1 MEPFQS
7 FVGRDPR
14 RLYLRSRSSF
24 FLAGL
29 ICVWLVG
36 GLART
41 KAAEPASTL
50 VLDPAIE
57 QKIDS
62 LLQQMTVEEKVGQLN
77 QFNGDYTRTGPVPQ
91 DAYHQAKYSKLK
103 SGEVGS
109 FLNVVGAS
117 QTRTVQQMAIE
128 GSRFKIPLLFGLDV
142 IHGFKTIFPIPLG
155 EAASWDL
162 EAIERSARIAA
173 REASSAGVHWTFAP
187 MVDIAR
193 DPRWGRVM
201 EGAGEDPYLGSL
213 IAAARVRGFQG
224 PKLGEPGTIMACAK
238 HYAAYGAVEGGRDY
252 NTVDMS
258 YRRLR
263 EIYLPPF
270 HAAVEAGA
278 ATVMNAFNV
287 FDGMPASGNKFLVH
301 DVLKGEW
308 GFRGFVVS
316 DWGSFGEMIVHG
328 VARDKAEA
336 ARLAIT
342 AGSDMDMEATVYL
355 EALGGL
361 VKDGVVPMSA
371 LDEAVRRVL
380 RLKFVMGLFDDPFR
394 YCDEQKEK
402 ATLLNPQHLAAARDM
417 GRKSIVLLKNE
428 GNILPLK
435 KDVRTLAVIGPLA
448 DSKRDMI
455 GGWNAAG
462 EAKDAV
468 TLLEGIK
475 AKVGSNTQVVTARG
489 CGDHGRCPDGQ
500 IQEAANAARQ
510 ADVIILAIGENW
522 DMSGEAQSRAY
533 LDLPGRQMELVRAVM
548 NLKLPTVVVLMNG
561 RPLVLNELS
570 EKAPALLEAWFLG
583 TQAGN
588 AIADV
593 LFGDY
598 NPSGKLPISFP
609 YAVGQIPVYYSH
621 MNTGRP
627 YTPGGPKMFVSTYSD
642 IPNDPLYPFG
652 YGLSYTSFKYSDLTL
667 SKEKVRIGEPL
678 EVRVRVANTG
688 SREGAEIVQ
697 LYVRDW
703 VASVVRPVK
712 QLQGFRKLELKAGET
727 REVAFTL
734 TSDDLKFYD
743 GEMKYTVEPGEFSV
757 FVGGNS
763 RDVLEKR
770 FVLEGQ

>member
-1 MEPFQS
+1 MEPLEWFGTLDLRWL
-7 FVGRDPR
+7 V
-14 RLYLRSRSSF
+14 LRSRSVIL
-24 FLAGL
+24 LAGL
-29 ICVWLVG
+29 TFLC
-36 GLART
+36 LASGCAPMS
-41 KAAEPASTL
+41 AAEPSSTL

-77 QFNGDYTRTGPVPQ
+77 QFNGDYIRTGPVPQ

-109 FLNVVGAS
+109 FLNVVGAQ
-117 QTRTVQQMAIE
+117 QTRTVQEMAVA
-128 GSRFKIPLLFGLDV
+128 GSRFKIPLLFGFDV

-173 REASSAGVHWTFAP
+173 REASAAGLHWTFAP

-238 HYAAYGAVEGGRDY
+238 HYAAYGAAEGGRDY

-258 YRRLR
+258 YRTLR

-287 FDGMPASGNKFLVH
+287 FDGMPASGNKFLVR

-336 ARLAIT
+336 ARLAVT
-342 AGSDMDMEATVYL
+342 AGSDMDMESTVYL
-355 EALGGL
+355 DALARL
-361 VKDGVVPMSA
+361 VKEGVVPMSA

-380 RLKFVMGLFDDPFR
+380 RLKFVMGLFDNPFR
-394 YCDEQKEK
+394 YCDEEKEK
-402 ATLLNPQHLAAARDM
+402 ATLLHPQHLAAARDM
-417 GRKSIVLLKNE
+417 GRKSIVLLKND
-428 GNILPLK
+428 GNLLPLK
-435 KDVRTLAVIGPLA
+435 KNVRTLAVIGPLA

-468 TLLEGIK
+468 TLLEGVK
-475 AKVGSNTQVVTARG
+475 AKVGPRTTVVTARG
-489 CGDHGRCPDGQ
+489 CGDRGDCPDWR
-500 IQEAANAARQ
+500 IQEAVTTAKQ
-510 ADVIILAIGENW
+510 AEVIILAIGESW

-533 LDLPGRQMELVRAVM
+533 LDLPGRQIELVRAVL
-548 NLKLPTVVVLMNG
+548 NLKLPTVAVLMNG

-570 EKAPALLEAWFLG
+570 EKVPALVEAWFLG

-609 YAVGQIPVYYSH
+609 YAVGQIPVYYNH

-627 YTPGGPKMFVSTYSD
+627 YTPGGPKMFVSVYSD

-667 SKEKVRIGEPL
+667 SKEKIRIGEPL
-678 EVRVRVANTG
+678 EVRVKVANTG
-688 SREGAEIVQ
+688 SREGAEVAQ
-697 LYVRDW
+697 LYIRDW

-712 QLQGFRKLELKAGET
+712 QLKGFRKVDLKPGET
-727 REVAFTL
+727 REVVFTL
-734 TSDDLKFYD
+734 TTDDLKFYD
-743 GEMKYTVEPGEFSV
+743 AEMKYTVEPGEFSV

-770 FVLEGQ
+770 FVLEGH